1 MTAQTNHPFQIMA
14 KPIGPRCNL
23 DCKYCYYLEKERLYP
38 ETKRFEMKQD
48 VLEAYI
54 RDYIASQEGMP
65 GDEIWFNWQGGEP
78 TILGVDYFRRIVA
91 LQKQHRRSGKRIRNA
106 LQTNGTLLDN
116 DWAEFFKAQDF
127 LIGLSLDGPE
137 ALHDGYRV
145 DRAGRPSYAAV
156 MEGLS
161 LLKLHG
167 VAFNILTVVHSENVR
182 HPKDVYRFL
191 RDIGAEHIQFIP
203 IVERS
208 ADGETLASAPQID
221 EDGVDYS
228 VTPWSVLPRAY
239 GSFLCAVFDEWV
251 RHDVGR
257 IFVQFFDVQL
267 GLAMGAPSGLCWFS
281 ETCGQGLAIEHNGD
295 IYACDHYVYPEYRLG
310 NILTTPIGALATSQE
325 QLQFG
330 LAKRDSLPSECRTCD
345 IRFACQGGCPKHRF
359 LKTSDGKVGLNYYC
373 RSMKQFMK
381 HAGPCLQAMSRL
393 IRSGRPASD
402 IMVEMTKGTVAS
414 ASGGTSVVKVGR
426 NDPCP
431 CGSGKKFKACCG

>member
-1 MTAQTNHPFQIMA
+1 MTAQTSHPFQVMA

-38 ETKRFEMKQD
+38 ETKRFEMRPD

-91 LQKQHRRSGKRIRNA
+91 LQKQYRRSGKRIRNA

-116 DWAEFFKAQDF
+116 EWAEFFKAHDF

-161 LLKLHG
+161 LLKQHG
-167 VAFNILTVVHSENVR
+167 VTFNILTVVHSENAR

-239 GSFLCAVFDEWV
+239 GAFLCAVFDEWV

-267 GLAMGAPSGLCWFS
+267 GLAMGAPSSLCWFS

-310 NILTTPIGALATSQE
+310 NILTTPIGALAASEE

-330 LAKRDSLPSECRTCD
+330 LAKRDSLPSVCRTCD

-393 IRSGRPASD
+393 IRSGRPVSD

>member
-1 MTAQTNHPFQIMA
+1 MTAQTNHPFQVMA

-91 LQKQHRRSGKRIRNA
+91 LQKQYRRSGKRIRNA

-116 DWAEFFKAQDF
+116 DWAEFFKVHDF

-221 EDGVDYS
+221 EDGVDYF

-239 GSFLCAVFDEWV
+239 GAFLCAVFDEWV
-251 RHDVGR
+251 RHDIGR

-267 GLAMGAPSGLCWFS
+267 GLAMGAPSSLCWFS

-310 NILTTPIGALATSQE
+310 NILTTPIRALAASEE

-359 LKTSDGKVGLNYYC
+359 LKTSDGTVGLNYYC

-393 IRSGRPASD
+393 IRSGRSASD

>member
-1 MTAQTNHPFQIMA
+1 MTAQTSHPFQVMA

-38 ETKRFEMKQD
+38 ETKRFEMRQD

-91 LQKQHRRSGKRIRNA
+91 LQKQYRRSGKRIRNA

-116 DWAEFFKAQDF
+116 EWAEFFKAHDF

-161 LLKLHG
+161 LLKQHG
-167 VAFNILTVVHSENVR
+167 VTFNILTVVHSENAR

-239 GSFLCAVFDEWV
+239 GAFLCAVFDEWV

-267 GLAMGAPSGLCWFS
+267 GLAMGAPSSLCWFS

-310 NILTTPIGALATSQE
+310 NILTTPIGALAASEE

-330 LAKRDSLPSECRTCD
+330 LAKRDSLPSVCRTCD

-359 LKTSDGKVGLNYYC
+359 LKTSDGKLGLNYYC

>member
-1 MTAQTNHPFQIMA
+1 MTAQTSHPFQVMA

-91 LQKQHRRSGKRIRNA
+91 LQKQYRRSGKRIRNA

-116 DWAEFFKAQDF
+116 EWAEFFKAHDF

-161 LLKLHG
+161 LLKLYG
-167 VAFNILTVVHSENVR
+167 VTFNILTVVHSENAR

-239 GSFLCAVFDEWV
+239 GAFLCAVFDEWV

-267 GLAMGAPSGLCWFS
+267 GLAMGAPSSLCWFS

-310 NILTTPIGALATSQE
+310 NILTTPIGELAASEE

-330 LAKRDSLPSECRTCD
+330 LAKRDSLPSVCQTCD

-359 LKTSDGKVGLNYYC
+359 LKTPDGKVGLNYYC
-373 RSMKQFMK
+373 RSMKHFMK
-381 HAGPCLQAMSRL
+381 HAGPYLQAMSRL